1 MAVETDIVL
10 LGFGVLRRS
19 TDGIHAVVDSGM
31 RQNGGE
37 PVCILNW
44 LTYLGCTPR
53 VITSTPESNTCERI
67 WGQGYG
73 DSLLNYLG
81 LCF

>member
-31 RQNGGE
+31 RQNDGE
-37 PVCILNW
+37 PVCILIW
-44 LTYLGCTPR
+44 LTYLGCTPC
-53 VITSTPESNTCERI
+53 VITSTPESNACAVLPLTRELIYC
-67 WGQGYG
+67 
-73 DSLLNYLG
+73 
-81 LCF
+81 